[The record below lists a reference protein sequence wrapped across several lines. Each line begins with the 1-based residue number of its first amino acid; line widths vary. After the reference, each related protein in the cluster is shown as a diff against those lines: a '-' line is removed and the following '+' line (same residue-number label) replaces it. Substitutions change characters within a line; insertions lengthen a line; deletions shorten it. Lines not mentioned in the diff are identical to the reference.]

1 MSNGFSC
8 VRSTNVPFRS
18 SIITE
23 FFFTIVSV
31 SEADMIPNK
40 VTMLTINNTILD
52 RIIPVTVA
60 SVNFKKS
67 FIMLIVFLSQLIIK
81 LTKINN

>member
-31 SEADMIPNK
+31 SEADMI
-40 VTMLTINNTILD
+40 
-52 RIIPVTVA
+52 IPVTVA

>member
-1 MSNGFSC
+1 
-8 VRSTNVPFRS
+8 
-18 SIITE
+18 
-23 FFFTIVSV
+23 
-31 SEADMIPNK
+31 MIPNK

>member
-1 MSNGFSC
+1 MPNGSSC
-8 VRSTNVPFRS
+8 VRSTNVPFKS

-31 SEADMIPNK
+31 SEADMIPNS
-40 VTMLTINNTILD
+40 VTMLIINNTILD
-52 RIIPVTVA
+52 KMIPVTVA

-67 FIMLIVFLSQLIIK
+67 FIVLIVFLRQLIIK